1 MSSRTLER
9 RFARLRASERFD
21 FSRVRSLLCDA
32 SFSRSRDRLFCLSA
46 EEVRV
51 ASESRRRVSW
61 VMTLSRCRILYQP
74 HVHVR
79 LIRRLLTLSKTSSSF
94 ASVALSSSEGLGG
107 MLTAVENWE

>member
-1 MSSRTLER
+1 MSSRTLES

-21 FSRVRSLLCDA
+21 FSRVRSFLCDA

-61 VMTLSRCRILYQP
+61 LMTFSRCRIPDQP
-74 HVHVR
+74 HIHGS
-79 LIRRLLTLSKTSSSF
+79 LIRRLPYLF
-94 ASVALSSSEGLGG
+94 Q
-107 MLTAVENWE
+107 NFI